1 MHANKKEKEKESRK
15 ENYNHSNFLFYNN
28 NYNYNKKRAGVALF
42 VVSARPALY
51 EKIKI
56 SQKLNFLPPCCLFEG
71 NKRGFCVCW

>member
-1 MHANKKEKEKESRK
+1 MYTNNSTNHSRK
-15 ENYNHSNFLFYNN
+15 ENYTQSNFLFYNN
-28 NYNYNKKRAGVALF
+28 NKNNKKAGVALF

-51 EKIKI
+51 KKIKI